1 MLSSLGLLADQIAV
15 LRYQGFVS
23 CERHHGRS
31 EVFKLRFRI
40 NGQQQ
45 VRYLGT
51 SPLEAA
57 RVARAVKA
65 LQRATR
71 LQREMQKLQQESRAG
86 LKAAKRL
93 LSPVLKAAGYQFHGL
108 SVRHSRS

>member
-1 MLSSLGLLADQIAV
+1 MDEFLGLQAAQIEV

-23 CERHHGRS
+23 RERRHGRS
-31 EVFKLRFRI
+31 EVFKLRFRS

-57 RVARAVKA
+57 RVELAVKT
-65 LQRATR
+65 LQRAKR
-71 LQREMQKLQQESRAG
+71 AQHEMQELQQESRAG

-93 LSPVLKAAGYQFHGL
+93 LSPVLKAAGYQFHGM
-108 SVRHSRS
+108 SVRYSRS